1 LEFEVGDIFFNAEGR
16 GGKRGGSRR
25 IRGSER
31 ELEVVGYAFD
41 AFFEVEDVKVE
52 EKT

>member
-1 LEFEVGDIFFNAEGR
+1 MGDIFFQRRGARREAQRFAEG
-16 GGKRGGSRR
+16 
-25 IRGSER
+25 
-31 ELEVVGYAFD
+31 ELEVVGYAFN